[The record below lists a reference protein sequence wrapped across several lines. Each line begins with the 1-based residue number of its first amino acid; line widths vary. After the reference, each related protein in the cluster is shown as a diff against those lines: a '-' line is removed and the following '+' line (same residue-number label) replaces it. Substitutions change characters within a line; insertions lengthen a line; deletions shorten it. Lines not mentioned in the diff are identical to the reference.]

1 MILGA
6 LLALLVG
13 FDVGP
18 LGVMVFCDIMG
29 HFDGG
34 DLVTQFVGLRVG
46 VGQKG
51 TAVGQPGTIDGATCF
66 ADGWEVGEGVGFADG
81 WKVGEGVGLA
91 DGWKVGEGVGSADGS
106 AVGFTVFDAFEG
118 FTVDGRRVG
127 VLFMVGLYVGRLLS
141 GLDVGFLLF
150 EFFFE
155 GKKVDEGV
163 GSTVGWYVGEGVG
176 SAVGSKFGESVG
188 CAIGTVVGPK
198 VGEGVS
204 TADGW

>member
-51 TAVGQPGTIDGATCF
+51 TAVGQPGTIDGAT
-66 ADGWEVGEGVGFADG
+66 DKTLEVGRA
-81 WKVGEGVGLA
+81 
-91 DGWKVGEGVGSADGS
+91 VGSAD
-106 AVGFTVFDAFEG
+106 
-118 FTVDGRRVG
+118 
-127 VLFMVGLYVGRLLS
+127 
-141 GLDVGFLLF
+141 
-150 EFFFE
+150 
-155 GKKVDEGV
+155 
-163 GSTVGWYVGEGVG
+163 
-176 SAVGSKFGESVG
+176 
-188 CAIGTVVGPK
+188 C
-198 VGEGVS
+198 
-204 TADGW
+204 